1 MIIVKYRFLAY
12 LVFECFPVEYRIRE
26 YLLSLYFF
34 TEYLTEYLTEY
45 RFAMS
50 PPGKSTAQK
59 KEKERLAQYMD
70 AVMAS
75 EAGRALVSER
85 AQNLGLTA
93 SSAATPASTSPE
105 LAQLQTAMA
114 SLADAVKALASTS
127 AASKRPRS
135 ASPVPGPSSAPD
147 LEPPKR
153 SKDDPLPPPLQRP
166 FGKGAY
172 ARSTDPLFSS
182 EGKHCLSISAAI
194 PVLCVVLDVEWTP
207 SIM

>member
-1 MIIVKYRFLAY
+1 
-12 LVFECFPVEYRIRE
+12 
-26 YLLSLYFF
+26 
-34 TEYLTEYLTEY
+34 
-45 RFAMS
+45 
-50 PPGKSTAQK
+50 
-59 KEKERLAQYMD
+59 MD
-70 AVMAS
+70 LIMAS
-75 EAGRALVSER
+75 EAGRALVTEQ
-85 AQNLGLTA
+85 AQVLGVANA
-93 SSAATPASTSPE
+93 SSGAASTSPE
-105 LAQLQTAMA
+105 LVQLQTAMT
-114 SLADAVKALASTS
+114 SLVETVKALASTS
-127 AASKRPRS
+127 TVSKRPRS

-182 EGKHCLSISAAI
+182 EGKHCLLISAAI